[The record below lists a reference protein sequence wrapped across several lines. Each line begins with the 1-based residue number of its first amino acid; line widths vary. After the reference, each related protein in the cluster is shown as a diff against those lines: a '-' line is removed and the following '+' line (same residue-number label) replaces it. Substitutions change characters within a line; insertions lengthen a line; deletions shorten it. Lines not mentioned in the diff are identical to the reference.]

1 MNKLKIVFLGII
13 AFVLTSCITS
23 REVRYLQP
31 SESLVLNEEGL
42 VSYNMQEYR
51 VTKSDM
57 FSLNIKRGCCSVLL
71 PIQYLW
77 WINWWGRNQY

>member
-42 VSYNMQEYR
+42 VSYNMQE
-51 VTKSDM
+51 
-57 FSLNIKRGCCSVLL
+57 
-71 PIQYLW
+71 
-77 WINWWGRNQY
+77 